1 MPRRFAPRNDM
12 QKLAGCLRV
21 QERAAMANL
30 QLFRICPKYCFSFC
44 PTARRTD
51 CHVASR
57 LAMTMGEVLAP
68 VDTPCLLHTLRAP
81 RPCTRAHVPA
91 FCMSLRTSAHTGVA
105 IRVPAEMPGKLALLR
120 ANPQP
125 LSYSPKV
132 LLSAMPCRKECGL
145 PRRFAPRNDM
155 QKLAA
160 CQHNTW
166 ALPVY
171 CRKASL
177 QSQTRCRLQHVIA
190 NQCAHLWQSASPQK
204 CLASWHHFG
213 QIRSPFR
220 IRPKYY
226 SPLCPAARRTDCHV
240 ASLLAMT
247 CRNLPGVC
255 VCKNVLPWQIRSPFR
270 IRPKYYSPLCPA
282 ARRTDCPVASLLA
295 MTEGGVLANRC
306 KMGTGAH
313 LCGPEKAMQRSDLSP
328 GFSGGKAG
336 AKDTQLVSPRCG
348 NPHPRRET

>member
-1 MPRRFAPRNDM
+1 MTCRNLPGVCVC
-12 QKLAGCLRV
+12 K
-21 QERAAMANL
+21 N
-30 QLFRICPKYCFSFC
+30 
-44 PTARRTD
+44 
-51 CHVASR
+51 
-57 LAMTMGEVLAP
+57 VLP
-68 VDTPCLLHTLRAP
+68 
-81 RPCTRAHVPA
+81 
-91 FCMSLRTSAHTGVA
+91 
-105 IRVPAEMPGKLALLR
+105 
-120 ANPQP
+120 
-125 LSYSPKV
+125 
-132 LLSAMPCRKECGL
+132 
-145 PRRFAPRNDM
+145 
-155 QKLAA
+155 
-160 CQHNTW
+160 W
-166 ALPVY
+166 
-171 CRKASL
+171 
-177 QSQTRCRLQHVIA
+177 
-190 NQCAHLWQSASPQK
+190 
-204 CLASWHHFG
+204 
-213 QIRSPFR
+213 QIRSAFR
-220 IRPKYY
+220 IRPKRC
-226 SPLCPAARRTDCHV
+226 SLPCPAARRTDCHV

>member
-1 MPRRFAPRNDM
+1 MPRRGAAAPLLAMTCKNLPPVRTIPGHCRCTAGKRPYNRRRVAVFSMSLRASAHTGAAIRIPAEAHNKIGSTLGKSVALFRIRPKRCSLPCPAARSADCHVASLLAMTCRNLPGVCVCKNVLPW
-12 QKLAGCLRV
+12 QIRSP
-21 QERAAMANL
+21 
-30 QLFRICPKYCFSFC
+30 FRICPKYYSPLC
-44 PTARRTD
+44 PAARRTD
-51 CHVASR
+51 CHVASL
-57 LAMTMGEVLAP
+57 LAMTCRNLPGVCVCKNVLP
-68 VDTPCLLHTLRAP
+68 
-81 RPCTRAHVPA
+81 
-91 FCMSLRTSAHTGVA
+91 
-105 IRVPAEMPGKLALLR
+105 
-120 ANPQP
+120 
-125 LSYSPKV
+125 
-132 LLSAMPCRKECGL
+132 
-145 PRRFAPRNDM
+145 
-155 QKLAA
+155 
-160 CQHNTW
+160 W
-166 ALPVY
+166 
-171 CRKASL
+171 
-177 QSQTRCRLQHVIA
+177 
-190 NQCAHLWQSASPQK
+190 
-204 CLASWHHFG
+204 

-220 IRPKYY
+220 ICPKYY